1 MRLLAVIMLSGC
13 ATLPSNKPDAPAAPP
28 SSPEAE
34 LHQAWEREVDDAV
47 AGLTAVRPRLT
58 SIEAQVLAL
67 YDAQLDGLKA
77 LAGSPTVPAVE
88 AKSALLGGKGGP
100 DAIARLKAE
109 KAALDARTSALEASA
124 RKAEIDRAAAEAR
137 ASAAAEEARL
147 ANAARDLSRVGA
159 GAIALGAIAF
169 LFGHLVAI
177 PRWAAAS
184 TIGLGLLVSTLAPQ
198 LLTFFGS
205 SHAQKMMAATFGAL
219 AVSGV
224 VSLAIWL
231 WAKLRPATPDEPPQ
245 TPPPSDPQGG

>member
-13 ATLPSNKPDAPAAPP
+13 ATLPNKPDAPAAPP
-28 SSPEAE
+28 SSPEAA
-34 LHQAWEREVDDAV
+34 LHAAWEREVDDAV

-58 SIEAQVLAL
+58 SVESQVLDL

-77 LAGSPTVPAVE
+77 LAGSPTLPAVE
-88 AKSALLGGKGGP
+88 AKAALLGGKGGA
-100 DAIARLKAE
+100 DAISRLKAD
-109 KAALDARTSALEASA
+109 KAALDARTTALETAA
-124 RKAEIDRAAAEAR
+124 RQAEIDRAAAEAR

-159 GAIALGAIAF
+159 GAIALGALAF
-169 LFGHLVAI
+169 LFGHLLAI
-177 PRWAAAS
+177 PRWAAAA

-205 SHAQKMMAATFGAL
+205 SHAQKIMAATFGAL

-224 VSLAIWL
+224 VSLGL
-231 WAKLRPATPDEPPQ
+231 WAWARLRPETPDDDHASPPPQ
-245 TPPPSDPQGG
+245 DPKGD